1 MSSMKALRN
10 ELFNDVASTATTLG
24 EDLGLPHD
32 RAEQLG
38 ESLADHLM
46 EYWGGQSIYVPNCVG
61 RRLSPRERA
70 ILDAHRAGASVAALA
85 REYGMS
91 QQGLR
96 ALLRRAAMREANH

>member
-1 MSSMKALRN
+1 MKALRN
-10 ELFNDVASTATTLG
+10 ELFDDVAATAANLG
-24 EDLGLPHD
+24 KDLGLPTD

-46 EYWGGQSIYVPNCVG
+46 EHWGGQNIYVPNCVG
-61 RRLSPRERA
+61 KRLSPRERA
-70 ILDAHRAGASVAALA
+70 ILDAHRSGTSVAALA

-96 ALLRRAAMREANH
+96 ALLRRAAVREASH